1 MSKRRKNRVR
11 PHHHTSGQGNSR
23 GPTVTAW
30 AGVAPPPPH
39 GVEEVPISVCSAL
52 NDAPAPPDEE
62 DERAAESGYNRSR
75 HNSTSHGMRSEK
87 CFPPSMA
94 ALIEERTAALTA
106 ENHPRSTFETWAL
119 GELSRAMVQVE
130 VGAKRLLEDEA
141 RVVDWVSGPGW
152 QSDASAAA
160 ERLTSRIGAHP
171 YRIARE
177 LERSKQGTNVLIYHL
192 EGLADAVRSKNGLND
207 IQRGLLFDV
216 LGVPLP
222 LRDST
227 RRVPAASDG
236 PALLTL
242 IEQEIAR
249 HRANLT
255 STLDQR
261 DRDAQ
266 LLAIN
271 NPHSYLDKHR
281 RLLRSDQ
288 ARVQKQLVW
297 AKEAWDQL
305 RKGVDPGSI
314 IDPRT
319 RQPINPDA
327 EDPPARKRAAAAAP
341 PPPPSSPSSPPPSS
355 GEAAEE
361 ATATE
366 DVTMPPF
373 PEWFSAEDREAAM
386 IYAEHLR
393 PMRAAAVARMKAEA
407 DAKAKADAAQA
418 EPPPPV

>member
-1 MSKRRKNRVR
+1 M
-11 PHHHTSGQGNSR
+11 
-23 GPTVTAW
+23 
-30 AGVAPPPPH
+30 
-39 GVEEVPISVCSAL
+39 PIFVCP
-52 NDAPAPPDEE
+52 APAETPTPPDEQ
-62 DERAAESGYNRSR
+62 DQDAAESGYNKSR
-75 HNSTSHGMRSEK
+75 HNATTHGMRSER

-94 ALIEERTAALTA
+94 ALIEERTAALIV

-119 GELSRAMVQVE
+119 GEFARASVQVE

-141 RVVDWVSGPGW
+141 RVVNWVSGPGW

-160 ERLTSRIGAHP
+160 ERLANRLGGHP

-177 LERSKQGTNVLIYHL
+177 LERSKQGTNVLVDHL
-192 EGLADAVRSKNGLND
+192 EGLADAVRSKNGLD
-207 IQRGLLFDV
+207 EIQRGLLFDV

-222 LRDST
+222 LRDGT
-227 RRVPAASDG
+227 RRVPAPGNG
-236 PALLTL
+236 PALVAL
-242 IEQEIAR
+242 IEKELAR
-249 HRANLT
+249 HRANRT

-271 NPHSYLDKHR
+271 NPHSYIDKHR
-281 RLLRSDQ
+281 RLLRSDE
-288 ARVQKQLVW
+288 ARARKQLVW

-305 RKGVDPGSI
+305 RKGVSPSSI

-327 EDPPARKRAAAAAP
+327 EDAPAWKRAAAAAP
-341 PPPPSSPSSPPPSS
+341 PPPPSSPSPPPPPPSD

-361 ATATE
+361 APSTAARTL
-366 DVTMPPF
+366 PPF
-373 PEWFSAEDREAAM
+373 PEWFTAEDRQAAM
-386 IYAEHLR
+386 VFAEPLIR
-393 PMRAAAVARMKAEA
+393 MRAAAVARMKAEA
-407 DAKAKADAAQA
+407 KAAAEA

>member
-1 MSKRRKNRVR
+1 
-11 PHHHTSGQGNSR
+11 
-23 GPTVTAW
+23 
-30 AGVAPPPPH
+30 
-39 GVEEVPISVCSAL
+39 
-52 NDAPAPPDEE
+52 
-62 DERAAESGYNRSR
+62 
-75 HNSTSHGMRSEK
+75 MRSER

-94 ALIEERTAALTA
+94 ALIEERTAALIA

-119 GELSRAMVQVE
+119 GEFARASVQVE

-141 RVVDWVSGPGW
+141 RVVAWVSGPGW
-152 QSDASAAA
+152 QRDASAAA
-160 ERLTSRIGAHP
+160 ERLASRISVYP
-171 YRIARE
+171 YRIRRE
-177 LERSKQGTNVLIYHL
+177 LERSKQGTNVLVDHL
-192 EGLADAVRSKNGLND
+192 EGLADAVRSKNGLDD

-222 LRDST
+222 LRDGT

-236 PALLTL
+236 PALLAL

-249 HRANLT
+249 HQANLT

-271 NPHSYLDKHR
+271 NPHSYIDKHR

-297 AKEAWDQL
+297 AKEAWEQL
-305 RKGVDPGSI
+305 RKGVDPSSI

-327 EDPPARKRAAAAAP
+327 EDAPAWKRDGADAAPPSP
-341 PPPPSSPSSPPPSS
+341 PPPPSAA
-355 GEAAEE
+355 EAAEE
-361 ATATE
+361 APSTV
-366 DVTMPPF
+366 DLTMLRF
-373 PEWFSAEDREAAM
+373 PEWFTAEDRETAM
-386 IYAEHLR
+386 IFAEPLL
-393 PMRAAAVARMKAEA
+393 RMKAEA
-407 DAKAKADAAQA
+407 VAQMKAEAAAKAQA